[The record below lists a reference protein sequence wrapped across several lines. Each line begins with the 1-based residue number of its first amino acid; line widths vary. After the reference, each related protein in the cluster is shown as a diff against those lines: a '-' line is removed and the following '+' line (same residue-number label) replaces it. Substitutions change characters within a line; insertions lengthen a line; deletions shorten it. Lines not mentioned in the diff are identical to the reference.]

1 MARPVTIGEFHRD
14 WLRKDFEFAPL
25 FANFTDSCRNRV
37 TVANLAKIK
46 LMLAG
51 IQYLYFKYN
60 FFGVL
65 LLLLEYFI
73 LDLVVL
79 LLKYKHFVLLP
90 ALPRSRFSES
100 AQQP

>member
-1 MARPVTIGEFHRD
+1 MHWPT
-14 WLRKDFEFAPL
+14 FEIPIIRYHTASL
-25 FANFTDSCRNRV
+25 YMQINT
-37 TVANLAKIK
+37 TVL
-46 LMLAG
+46 G

-100 AQQP
+100 AQQR